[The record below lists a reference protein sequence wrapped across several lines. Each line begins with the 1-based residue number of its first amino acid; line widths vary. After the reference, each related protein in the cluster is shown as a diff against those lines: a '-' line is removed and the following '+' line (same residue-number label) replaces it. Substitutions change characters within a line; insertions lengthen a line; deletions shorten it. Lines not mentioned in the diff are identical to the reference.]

1 MSIDLIEILDLVLVV
16 LTVKLIVSRYRPPI
30 QESLQAIIC
39 IAIGV
44 IISLIIN
51 PTVEGFITGVIG
63 SGVAFYGG
71 DLLNEFKTVK
81 NEISDMDDTVR
92 TSNDSMSKVDNK

>member
-1 MSIDLIEILDLVLVV
+1 MSIDLRELLDLVLVV
-16 LTVKLIVSRYRPPI
+16 LTIKLIVSRYKPPI

-44 IISLIIN
+44 IMSLVIN

-63 SGVAFYGG
+63 SGIAFYGG
-71 DLLNEFKTVK
+71 DLLKEFKNVK
-81 NEISDMDDTVR
+81 DEISDVDDEI
-92 TSNDSMSKVDNK
+92 K